1 MKDNNKDLKA
11 YALEAPSFQQWL
23 QALLDGTLDSHFAWE
38 TAEKV
43 TF

>member
-1 MKDNNKDLKA
+1 MNDNNKDLHA

-23 QALLDGTLDSHFAWE
+23 QALLDDTLYLHFDWD